1 MEVNETIEHTL
12 EVMKNLPIEAQK
24 KVSEFAENELA
35 RLENKELV
43 YGIMKLQENSP
54 RTFDFLNDGEI
65 YTEKDAI
72 AKYDH

>member
-1 MEVNETIEHTL
+1 METNETIVHTL

-24 KVSEFAENELA
+24 KVSEFAEKELA

-43 YGIMKLQENSP
+43 YGMMKLQENSLKA
-54 RTFDFLNDGEI
+54 FEFLNDGDI

-72 AKYDH
+72 ARYDH